1 VTPVEEAREE
11 IVGDCIAYADGRSAL
26 RAALDKFQ
34 REVENDAMERAAA
47 AAMRFAGH
55 ACEAQSAAM
64 AIRAQ
69 KHVLS

>member
-1 VTPVEEAREE
+1 VTPEERVAPIWERWVEQETISRRQIEA
-11 IVGDCIAYADGRSAL
+11 IV
-26 RAALDKFQ
+26 RAS
-34 REVENDAMERAAA
+34 ENDALERAAA

-64 AIRAQ
+64 AIRAM